1 MDSGAHRGAGA
12 DKGCSVARNDGRARK
27 PHIRQLQSGK
37 HGMAWS
43 GPARLTACGEG
54 RPFQAWAD
62 WAAVAS
68 AQPHLSASQEASAC
82 SSRPGV
88 RDSEG

>member
-12 DKGCSVARNDGRARK
+12 DKGCSDARNDGHARK
-27 PHIRQLQSGK
+27 PDIKDGTPV
-37 HGMAWS
+37 AWS

-68 AQPHLSASQEASAC
+68 AQPHLSASQEGSAC
-82 SSRPGV
+82 SSRP